1 MDDTK
6 KELKQAA
13 TDFLQ
18 LASSG
23 KARKV
28 FDLYVADDFRHH
40 NAYFKGDRQSL
51 LTAMEE
57 NAAENPNKIF
67 TIHRALQDG
76 DLVAVHSHVKQNAED
91 TGAAVVH
98 IFRFK
103 GNRVVELWDLG
114 QAVEKNS
121 VNENGMF

>member
-1 MDDTK
+1 M
-6 KELKQAA
+6 
-13 TDFLQ
+13 DFLQ

-23 KARKV
+23 KARKA
-28 FDLYVADDFRHH
+28 FELYIADDFRHH

-51 LTAMEE
+51 LEAMEE
-57 NAAENPNKIF
+57 NAVQNPNKIF

-76 DLVAVHSHVKQNAED
+76 DLVAVHSHVKQNAGD
-91 TGAAVVH
+91 PGAAVVH

-103 GNRVVELWDLG
+103 SNRVVELWDLG
-114 QAVEKNS
+114 QAVEKDS